1 MGTVHSVRGENMNL
15 FLKGKKKVPA
25 FLVTLLLLICI
36 FSQLLAGQERPEIEV
51 RKKGGILIQ
60 EITYDIVTTPQNS
73 VEVDFS
79 FVVDNIGKDPVDSM
93 SFDILIQTGELET
106 IAFRSETQ
114 ALNHDQTIM
123 ESHHLVDVYFDRI
136 LKPADSITIQ
146 GEYSLSGILQ
156 QEEPDIKTRVSLLV
170 PIIIETSGK
179 TTISITMMGP
189 SGFKCA
195 QAIPQP
201 ASKEIIDECP
211 YSTWEM
217 SMIPP
222 SVLFITYKPIGATS
236 ISINTLIL
244 IGLIA
249 WAGGVAVYGYYRLK

>member
-1 MGTVHSVRGENMNL
+1 MNL
-15 FLKGKKKVPA
+15 FPKGKKKVPA

-51 RKKGGILIQ
+51 RKKGGILIKD
-60 EITYDIVTTPQNS
+60 ITYDIATTPQNS

-79 FVVDNIGKDPVDSM
+79 FVVDNIGKDPIDSM
-93 SFDILIQTGELET
+93 SFDILIQTGELEA

-114 ALNHDQTIM
+114 ALHHDQTTM
-123 ESHHLVDVYFDRI
+123 ESHHLIDVYFDRI
-136 LKPADSITIQ
+136 LKPDDSITVL
-146 GEYSLSGILQ
+146 GEYSVSGILQ
-156 QEEPDIKTRVSLLV
+156 QEDPDIKTRVPLLV
-170 PIIIETSGK
+170 PIIVETSGK
-179 TTISITMMGP
+179 TTISIAMMGP
-189 SGFKCA
+189 SGYKCA

-201 ASKEIIDECP
+201 ASKEITDECP

-222 SVLFITYKPIGATS
+222 AVLFITYKPIGTTS
-236 ISINTLIL
+236 VSVNTLIL